1 MTELKSERQCSF
13 YICGRC
19 KGNIRFLKKDGR
31 PDVCPQ
37 CGYGHGT
44 RDVNDIP
51 SDLKLNLNNLSNADS
66 GSRGISENSTI
77 TSR

>member
-1 MTELKSERQCSF
+1 MTSLKGDRKVAF
-13 YICGRC
+13 YRCGRC
-19 KGNIRFLKKDGR
+19 KGDIRYLKSKGR
-31 PDVCPQ
+31 PDVCTQ

-51 SDLKLNLNNLSNADS
+51 SEVRLGLRNLNNNSA
-66 GSRGISENSTI
+66 GSRGKLEQTTI

>member
-1 MTELKSERQCSF
+1 MELKSERKRV
-13 YICGRC
+13 YYKCGRC
-19 KGNIRFLKKDGR
+19 SANVPYLLKDGR

-37 CGYGHGT
+37 CGYGWYT

-51 SDLKLNLNNLSNADS
+51 KDLRLNLNNLANEDS
-66 GSRGISENSTI
+66 GSRGISEDSTI